1 MKKVYIE
8 TYGCQMNVADT
19 EVVLSVLNNAGYT
32 PTAELEGAD
41 LAFMNT
47 CAIRENAEEKIWNRL
62 NHWKKLKKRNPE
74 IVVGV
79 LGCMAEHLRKDL
91 LRDSGNIVDLI
102 VGPDEYRR
110 LPALVSS
117 ITGTGD
123 RDPRSGVEVSAAQDF
138 EQRTP
143 DPGSRP
149 PPIAVKLSRTET
161 YDDILP
167 YRNEGISAFIS
178 VMRGCDKFC
187 TFCVVPYTR
196 GRERSRNIRSI
207 VEECKEL
214 EQQGFRE
221 ITLLGQNVNSYRD
234 AFAVVGTE
242 GTGGSKVPHPN
253 NLINPSSG
261 RFHDF
266 SDLLA
271 ACAKAVPNVR
281 IRYTTSHPQDF
292 DQKLVDTMA
301 EHDNICKYIHL
312 PIQSGSDRILK
323 LMNRTYTRTHYMSI
337 IEMIR
342 KAEQQTPPPAERSGV
357 GGGWGAVSVAPSTSG
372 WSLSTDIIV
381 GFCTETLED
390 HEMTKEVMREVG
402 YDGAYMFNYSPRPNT
417 RAWSTLEDDVPL
429 EEKTRRLN
437 EIVAL
442 QNEIS
447 TERNRAEIGREHI
460 VLVEGRSKKNADEWK
475 GRTDTNKMVVFPR
488 IPRGAG
494 VPPAVGQP
502 SSAVPSAAEVGEYRK
517 VKITRSNSATL
528 FGELVDVGGGV
539 AAQHVGLERG
549 EVLYDLTPLI
559 TPTIRREESAGMM
572 ELPIIDG

>member
-1 MKKVYIE
+1 
-8 TYGCQMNVADT
+8 MNVADT
-19 EVVLSVLNNAGYT
+19 EVVLSVLNKAGYE
-32 PTAELEGAD
+32 PTEALEGAD

-62 NHWKKLKKRNPE
+62 DHWKNLKKRNPE
-74 IVVGV
+74 VVVGV

-91 LRDSGNIVDLI
+91 LKDSGSIVDLI

-110 LPALVSS
+110 LPALVGS
-117 ITGTGD
+117 ITGRGEWHSPTFD
-123 RDPRSGVEVSAAQDF
+123 DDMDAN
-138 EQRTP
+138 
-143 DPGSRP
+143 RP
-149 PPIAVKLSRTET
+149 MPLVPTNAPQIAVKLSRTET

-196 GRERSRNIRSI
+196 GRERSRSIRSI
-207 VEECKEL
+207 VDECKEL

-234 AFAVVGTE
+234 ASATLGAQ
-242 GTGGSKVPHPN
+242 N
-253 NLINPSSG
+253 A
-261 RFHDF
+261 DF

-271 ACAKAVPNVR
+271 ACARAVPNVR

-301 EHDNICKYIHL
+301 EHNNICKYIHL

-323 LMNRTYTRTHYMSI
+323 LMNRTYTRAHYMSI

-342 KAEQQTPPPAERSGV
+342 NAGAGV
-357 GGGWGAVSVAPSTSG
+357 

-381 GFCTETLED
+381 GFCTEMLED
-390 HEMTKEVMREVG
+390 HEMTKEVIREVG

-417 RAWSTLEDDVPL
+417 RAWSILTDDVPL

-437 EIVAL
+437 EIITL

-447 TERNRAEIGREHI
+447 TKRNCAEIGREHTI
-460 VLVEGRSKKNADEWK
+460 LVEGRSKKNAAEWK
-475 GRTDTNKMVVFPR
+475 GRTDTNKTVVFPR
-488 IPRGAG
+488 MD
-494 VPPAVGQP
+494 
-502 SSAVPSAAEVGEYRK
+502 AEVGEYRK
-517 VKITRSNSATL
+517 VRITRSTSATL
-528 FGELVDVGGGV
+528 FGELNDCSHDLQVMASSAISRRDLN
-539 AAQHVGLERG
+539 ATATND
-549 EVLYDLTPLI
+549 VLYDLSPLI
-559 TPTIRREESAGMM
+559 APTIRREESAGML
-572 ELPIIDG
+572 ELPVVPN